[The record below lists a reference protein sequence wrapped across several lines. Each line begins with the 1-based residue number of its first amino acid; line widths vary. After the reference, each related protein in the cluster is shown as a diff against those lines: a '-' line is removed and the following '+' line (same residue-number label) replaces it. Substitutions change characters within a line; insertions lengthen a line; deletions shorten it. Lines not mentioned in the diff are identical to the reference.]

1 MVFTV
6 LGIVTGL
13 AASHWIQNG
22 PGPAMLPGTMQAGN
36 QGLLLGIALLAALLA
51 GVAFVRVRR
60 GYADT
65 IARDAVTAL
74 YTRQYVDEMV
84 PRLMAR
90 DDRGG
95 CSELALVLIGVD
107 FLDDIRQRYGDRV
120 VDEVMRLVG
129 RQICGQARA
138 DDLPSRFDDTH
149 FAVYLHCREADH
161 AVAFGRR
168 LAMLLSGQQ
177 LDWHGDL
184 IKVTVSMGIALRET
198 GESMEQLNARAAARL
213 AAAAGPGQI
222 VAV

>member
-22 PGPAMLPGTMQAGN
+22 PGPAMLPGALQAGS
-36 QGLLLGIALLAALLA
+36 QGLLLGIALLVALLA
-51 GVAFVRVRR
+51 GVAFLRVRR

-74 YTRQYVDEMV
+74 YTRQYADEMV

-95 CSELALVLIGVD
+95 CSELVLVLIGVD
-107 FLDDIRQRYGDRV
+107 FLADIRQRYGGRV

-184 IKVTVSMGIALRET
+184 IKVTVSMGIVLRDT
-198 GESMEQLNARAAARL
+198 GESLEQLNARAAARL

-222 VAV
+222 VAA

>member
-1 MVFTV
+1 MPGYSDRARRQAATRTAMVFTV

-129 RQICGQARA
+129 RQICGQARPTTCRRGSTTPISRCFCTA
-138 DDLPSRFDDTH
+138 VRPTRRWPSV
-149 FAVYLHCREADH
+149 AACRCCCPASNSI
-161 AVAFGRR
+161 GT
-168 LAMLLSGQQ
+168 
-177 LDWHGDL
+177 
-184 IKVTVSMGIALRET
+184 VT
-198 GESMEQLNARAAARL
+198 
-213 AAAAGPGQI
+213 
-222 VAV
+222 